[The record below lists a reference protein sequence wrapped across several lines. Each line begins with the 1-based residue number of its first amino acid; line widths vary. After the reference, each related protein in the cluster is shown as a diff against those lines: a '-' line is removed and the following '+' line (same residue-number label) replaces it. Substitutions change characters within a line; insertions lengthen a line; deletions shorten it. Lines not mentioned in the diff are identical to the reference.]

1 MAEAESVARTRLFL
15 SDKTGL
21 NRFNG
26 KVIEED
32 TSGRSPASLIN
43 LYENKIKSKFHT
55 NNIYF
60 ESRNENILS
69 GSSDAGAAA
78 LGKCIEFLLPGED
91 KFLLENN
98 LRRISESV
106 GRSIFGGL
114 TVTEVSNNLTKTTNI
129 LNAEKFIGFTILAFT
144 FQHERKPSDEI
155 HFNIKKLNEYP
166 E

>member
-1 MAEAESVARTRLFL
+1 
-15 SDKTGL
+15 
-21 NRFNG
+21 
-26 KVIEED
+26 
-32 TSGRSPASLIN
+32 SLIN
-43 LYENKIKSKFHT
+43 LYEDKIKSKFHK

-78 LGKCIEFLLPGED
+78 IGKCIEFLLPGED

-98 LRRISESV
+98 LRKISESV

-114 TVTEVSNNLTKTTNI
+114 TVTEVNNNLTKTTNI
-129 LNAEKFIGFTILAFT
+129 LNTEEFFGFTILSFT

-155 HFNIKKLNEYP
+155 HFNIKKLDEYP